1 MASEPRPRLSIPEY
15 LAFERQSE
23 TKHDYLDGEIF
34 AMTGASREHNRITLN
49 IAVSFEI
56 QLEERDCEVF
66 ANEMRVRTP
75 TNLLTYPDVIVVCG
89 PESYDDSEVDTLL
102 NPSVVVE
109 VLSKSTETYD
119 RNTKLSHYRTIP
131 SLSDVILV
139 AQNKV
144 HVEHFHRQAREE
156 WILREMNDLTQ
167 RLALPAIHC
176 ALELKRVYRRVFA

>member
-1 MASEPRPRLSIPEY
+1 MASEPRQRLTIPEY

-49 IAVSFEI
+49 IALSFET

-109 VLSKSTETYD
+109 VLSKSTESYD
-119 RNTKLSHYRTIP
+119 RNTKFFHYRSIP
-131 SLSDVILV
+131 SLSDVLLV

-144 HVEHFHRQAREE
+144 HVEHFHRRSREE
-156 WILREMNDLTQ
+156 WTLLEIDDLTQ
-167 RLALPAIHC
+167 RLDLPAINC
-176 ALELKRVYRRVFA
+176 KLDLKRVYRRVFA